1 MDDEVNVLNA
11 IKRQFHRQFRIETAS
26 GGEQALE
33 KIEKAGPFAVVVS
46 DFKMQ
51 DMNGLEFLRRVR
63 QNHPDTICVI
73 LTGFADLNLAVDA
86 VNEGI
91 ISDSLPTPPA

>member
-51 DMNGLEFLRRVR
+51 DMNGLTLRVR
-63 QNHPDTICVI
+63 QNHLDTICVI

-86 VNEGI
+86 VTEAYF
-91 ISDSLPTPPA
+91 DSYQTLPA